1 MEQRRINFGLGARRS
16 PVVASLSLT
25 MLCVLWLLS
34 GRRPS
39 DGASTLTILKGR
51 PQS

>member
-1 MEQRRINFGLGARRS
+1 MERQRIRFGLGVRRS
-16 PVVASLSLT
+16 PVVASASMT

-39 DGASTLTILKGR
+39 DGDSALTVLKGR
-51 PQS
+51 AQS

>member
-1 MEQRRINFGLGARRS
+1 MEQRRIDFGLGARRS
-16 PVVASLSLT
+16 PVVASRSLT

-34 GRRPS
+34 GRRPN

>member
-1 MEQRRINFGLGARRS
+1 MEHRHISFGLGARRS

-34 GRRPS
+34 GRRPNNS
-39 DGASTLTILKGR
+39 DSILERR